1 MENWNKKIEIGK
13 LSKKEK
19 EKMEENVNVIE
30 NGEIE
35 KGKMLY
41 ILCGGVIEESDIK
54 LMLKYLPDDF
64 LRRVFEIVKKT
75 K

>member
-1 MENWNKKIEIGK
+1 
-13 LSKKEK
+13 
-19 EKMEENVNVIE
+19 MEENVNVIE